1 VEKRSAGMGINN
13 NNKLSSRQKQASD
26 FLFLQACWGHKK
38 QYLKHSL
45 NKHILG
51 LKNDFVIF
59 NSEHFLE
66 YSNRCSFFCFNT
78 INTGGTILFISS
90 DDNYKKLTLFYT
102 LRSFQR
108 FYVNKWFGGLVTN
121 NLLGDKIPDVFIVSN
136 LKYDTYVL
144 KEASS
149 KLIPVL
155 CLEDSDHPLHKSFYS
170 AFANDD
176 KKDSIYLFYNL
187 LTDSIIKSLLVV
199 YSSNLYK

>member
-1 VEKRSAGMGINN
+1 MGINN

>member
-1 VEKRSAGMGINN
+1 MGITNN
-13 NNKLSSRQKQASD
+13 EKVFSRQKQASD
-26 FLFLQACWGHKK
+26 FLFSQACWGHKK

-45 NKHILG
+45 NKHVLC

-66 YSNRCSFFCFNT
+66 YSSRCSFFCFDT
-78 INTGGTILFISS
+78 INTGGSILFISS

-102 LRSFQR
+102 FRSFQR
-108 FYVNKWFGGLVTN
+108 FYVNKWCGGLVTN
-121 NLLGDKIPDVFIVSN
+121 NLLGDKTPDIFVVSN

-144 KEASS
+144 KEAST

-176 KKDSIYLFYNL
+176 KKDSIYLFYNI